1 MKSSIEKGE
10 LILFK
15 MKELQSYLPMIIAVL
30 TTLFG
35 AFVIV
40 KVGIAELKKDNA
52 HLREKLDAEAD
63 SNKEVKADVKAIFR
77 TLTKIQID
85 QAKSQGK
92 HELVAELTE
101 ALQKIGTK

>member
-1 MKSSIEKGE
+1 ME
-10 LILFK
+10 LKDYI
-15 MKELQSYLPMIIAVL
+15 PMIIAVL

-52 HLREKLDAEAD
+52 HLREKLDAEAE
-63 SNKEVKADVKAIFR
+63 NTKEVKGDVKAIFR

-92 HELVAELTE
+92 YELVEELKT
-101 ALQKIGTK
+101 ALVTIAQK